1 MAVGVGVDE
10 TGMQQPARRVDLDRL
25 GGGGAA
31 GRADLA
37 DRVVLDQD
45 IGGFRGSGGDVEHAA
60 AAQDRIGHGIVFLEA
75 RGIIDRSAQG
85 AERCPVLSCSGE
97 RPFSKSC

>member
-10 TGMQQPARRVDLDRL
+10 TGMQQPARRRDLDRI
-25 GGGGAA
+25 GRGRTA

-45 IGGFRGSGGDVEHAA
+45 VGGFRGSGRDVEHAA
-60 AAQDRIGHGIVFLEA
+60 AAQHRISHGILFQKA
-75 RGIIDRSAQG
+75 RGIIDRG
-85 AERCPVLSCSGE
+85 AEGAEPWPV
-97 RPFSKSC
+97 